1 MLPNSLF
8 YICGFLR
15 PVFTIINHN
24 HLGPLALILF
34 MYSAMSA
41 RKLHLISYVAAGS
54 ADKEV
59 RLHMH
64 GDDVFTL
71 TPETVGSIV
80 V

>member
-1 MLPNSLF
+1 
-8 YICGFLR
+8 
-15 PVFTIINHN
+15 
-24 HLGPLALILF
+24 
-34 MYSAMSA
+34 MYSAMSP
-41 RKLHLISYVAAGS
+41 RTLHLISYEAAGS

-59 RLHMH
+59 RLRMH